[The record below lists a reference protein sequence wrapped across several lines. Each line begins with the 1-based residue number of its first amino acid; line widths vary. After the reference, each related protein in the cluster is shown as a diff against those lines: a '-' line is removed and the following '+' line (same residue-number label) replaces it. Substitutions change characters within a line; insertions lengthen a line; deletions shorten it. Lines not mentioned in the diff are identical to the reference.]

1 MTTGLSQPE
10 LDAFLDSLQRLL
22 EKRCTEAD
30 VRRVMEDRS
39 GPDPDLWRAL
49 AEMGL
54 PALLIPAE
62 HGGLAA
68 GPAVVERAAE
78 QLGAALC
85 PSPLLSCVLAT
96 GLITALDDPDIAA
109 RLLPGIADGSA
120 IPASALTGTGGGWTA
135 QDVDVTA
142 SAAGDGWRLEGAA
155 RFVLD
160 ASSAGLFLVAAR
172 SNAGIGLFQ
181 VEGDAAGLT
190 RMALPSFD
198 RTLSLSDIG
207 FAGVPAL
214 RLSGAG
220 DFWPGIESAL
230 DLGRVALAGEQ
241 AGGARRIFEITREY
255 AKTRHQFGRAIG
267 SFQAIKHM
275 AADLLLE
282 TESAISA
289 ARHAAQ
295 ALAAGDA
302 DAGQA
307 VSLAAFACADAYVR
321 TATDAIQMH
330 GGIAF
335 TWEYP
340 AHLFLR
346 RARAQAWLLGGP
358 AAMRERFI
366 QQLGG

>member
-1 MTTGLSQPE
+1 MANGLSPEE
-10 LDAFLDSLQRLL
+10 LDAFLDSLDRLL
-22 EKRCTEAD
+22 DRHCSEAD
-30 VRRVMEDRS
+30 VRRVMEARS
-39 GPDPDLWRAL
+39 GPDPQLWQEL
-49 AEMGL
+49 AGIGL
-54 PALLIPAE
+54 PALLIDE
-62 HGGLAA
+62 DHGGLAA
-68 GPAVVERAAE
+68 GPVAVERVAE
-78 QLGAALC
+78 HLGARLC
-85 PSPLLSCVLAT
+85 PSPMLSCVLAT
-96 GLITALDDPDIAA
+96 GLVNALPHGDDRS
-109 RLLPGIADGSA
+109 RLLTGLADGSA
-120 IPASALTGTGGGWTA
+120 VPAAALSGSGKWTA
-135 QDVDVTA
+135 ADVAVTA
-142 SAAGDGWRLEGAA
+142 TQAGSGWQLNGAA

-160 ASSAGLFLVAAR
+160 VGTASSILVVARDDAGLALFEVAT
-172 SNAGIGLFQ
+172 
-181 VEGDAAGLT
+181 DASGFS
-190 RMALPSFD
+190 RMTLPGFD
-198 RTLSLSDIG
+198 RTLSLSDLG
-207 FAGVPAL
+207 FADVSAT
-214 RLSGAG
+214 RLSDAG
-220 DFWPGIESAL
+220 DYWPAIESAL
-230 DLGRVALAGEQ
+230 DLVRVALAGEQ
-241 AGGARRIFEITREY
+241 AGGARRIFEITTEY
-255 AKTRHQFGRAIG
+255 ARTRHQFGRAIG

-295 ALAAGDA
+295 TLAAGDA